1 MSIELPSAWS
11 GSKRIGFAEEEMR
24 TVETVELASVVA
36 DSRVAARRGDGRT
49 VNVAAALAV
58 PRNLRR
64 EMRGVFMGTGKYNGK
79 RIRDF
84 YLLKTSRGL
93 ITDFSSIAVPLG
105 FAGTGQPKAAVP
117 TWPFAKS
124 SLRKRTSPLAEF
136 VL

>member
-24 TVETVELASVVA
+24 TVEIVELASVVA
-36 DSRVAARRGDGRT
+36 DSRVPPRRGDGRT

-84 YLLKTSRGL
+84 YLLKTSH
-93 ITDFSSIAVPLG
+93 G
-105 FAGTGQPKAAVP
+105 FICRLQQHRRAA
-117 TWPFAKS
+117 W
-124 SLRKRTSPLAEF
+124 LRKHGTAEGGCPHMAIC
-136 VL
+136 